1 MKLWARA
8 RTRLDIPR
16 SSDPAAEVKA
26 QAEAFRS
33 TLKLA
38 QEKVGRKEIRWYP
51 YDSLSNF
58 ALFESMAT
66 PPYRDIS
73 ALVRNSRVLDLGC
86 ADGATSF
93 FLASLGFKVDA
104 VDFPSTNYNGMRG
117 IRALYRYFKSPVSIY
132 SVDLDGQ
139 FRLPRRNYGFAL
151 VLGILYHLK
160 NPFFVME
167 QLSHSTKYCFLSTRV
182 AKFDPSR
189 SSRLEGLPIAYL
201 VSPTET
207 NNDATNYWIF
217 SRTGLLRLFE
227 RTGWEVCCYKHFG
240 NLEDSDPASDVGD
253 ERAFCLL
260 KSTKV

>member
-1 MKLWARA
+1 MIGVPSSFLIQGRIGPQQTNRFCSRLIIGGLFLW
-8 RTRLDIPR
+8 T
-16 SSDPAAEVKA
+16 
-26 QAEAFRS
+26 
-33 TLKLA
+33 
-38 QEKVGRKEIRWYP
+38 
-51 YDSLSNF
+51 
-58 ALFESMAT
+58 
-66 PPYRDIS
+66 
-73 ALVRNSRVLDLGC
+73 
-86 ADGATSF
+86 
-93 FLASLGFKVDA
+93 ASPG
-104 VDFPSTNYNGMRG
+104 T
-117 IRALYRYFKSPVSIY
+117 
-132 SVDLDGQ
+132 Q
-139 FRLPRRNYGFAL
+139 
-151 VLGILYHLK
+151 LK
-160 NPFFVME
+160 NLFWTRVCFF
-167 QLSHSTKYCFLSTRV
+167 STRV